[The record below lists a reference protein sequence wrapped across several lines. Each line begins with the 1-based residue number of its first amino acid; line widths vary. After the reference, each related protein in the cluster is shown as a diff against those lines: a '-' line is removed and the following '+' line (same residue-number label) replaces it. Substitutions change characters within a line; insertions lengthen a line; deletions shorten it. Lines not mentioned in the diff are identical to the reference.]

1 VRFAHASGLIHLR
14 AAVAREWREPVR
26 LIVKLGR
33 FYDAFSGMA
42 TCGSQA
48 ARLLEQLFAEPQR
61 TVEILEEL
69 VRMDGEAAALRTQV
83 VEEIESVAVT
93 PLAREDIHKVG
104 SLLYEMVH
112 RYADIAQRSQ
122 MLHLGAT
129 QPAVMQLSSVLVRAA
144 ECIETSVASFR
155 QRNYPTARCTDM
167 ERINDEGDAIYASA
181 VEALFEGAP
190 DPLEVLRWKEVYDQ
204 LQQTLEKCQTLDH
217 ALDGIVLENR
227 G

>member
-1 VRFAHASGLIHLR
+1 M
-14 AAVAREWREPVR
+14 R
-26 LIVKLGR
+26 LFVKLGR

-42 TCGSQA
+42 TRASEA
-48 ARLLEQLFAEPQR
+48 ARLLERLFAERQQ
-61 TVEILEEL
+61 VAEILEEL
-69 VRMDGEAAALRTQV
+69 ARVDGEAAALRSQV

-93 PLAREDIHKVG
+93 PLAREDVHKVG
-104 SLLYEMVH
+104 SMLYEMVH
-112 RYADIAQRSQ
+112 RFCDIARRTQP
-122 MLHLGAT
+122 LHLGPT
-129 QPAVMQLSSVLVRAA
+129 QPAALRLSGVLVRAA

-155 QRNYPTARCTDM
+155 QRNYPTARCTDL

-204 LQQTLEKCQTLDH
+204 LQQALEHCQALDH
-217 ALDGIVLENR
+217 ALDGIVLDNR

>member
-1 VRFAHASGLIHLR
+1 
-14 AAVAREWREPVR
+14 VR
-26 LIVKLGR
+26 LFVKLSR

-42 TCGSQA
+42 TRASEA
-48 ARLLEQLFAEPQR
+48 ARLLQRLFAEPR
-61 TVEILEEL
+61 ETAEILAEL
-69 VRMDGEAAALRTQV
+69 TRVDGEAAALRTQV
-83 VEEIESVAVT
+83 VEEIETVAVT

-112 RYADIAQRSQ
+112 RFGDIAQRSQ
-122 MLHLGAT
+122 TLHLGPT
-129 QPAVMQLSSVLVRAA
+129 QPSVLQLTAVLVRAA
-144 ECIETSVASFR
+144 ECIETSVANFR
-155 QRNYPTARCTDM
+155 QRNYPTARCSDM
-167 ERINDEGDAIYASA
+167 ETINDEGDAIYASA
-181 VEALFEGAP
+181 VEALFEGSP